1 MTLGLRREEGSA
13 RVDTVLRIATVRE
26 FRSFRYEIQVQ
37 DRFDAAARTIQLR
50 VQGVQAPTNLMPS
63 AGAAVRELSYPD
75 LDGEYTVRITG
86 AKQSA
91 DFRISVD
98 DRAIVLLQPPEEG
111 TLGVTIEK
119 GVAIVRG

>member
-1 MTLGLRREEGSA
+1 MTLGLRREEGSD
-13 RVDTVLRIATVRE
+13 RIDTVLRIATVRE

-75 LDGEYTVRITG
+75 LAGEYIVEIAG
-86 AKQSA
+86 AKQSTC
-91 DFRISVD
+91 FRFSVED
-98 DRAIVLLQPPEEG
+98 ETIALMEPPEEG
-111 TLGVTIEK
+111 TLGVIIEK